1 MATLALGSLTL
12 SPTFAPDTYAYTT
25 NSTNASD
32 TLSYTTA
39 DAGATVSLKLNDAV
53 ISSPVIT
60 WTNNTD
66 TVKATVTVGSL
77 SNAYTI
83 TCTHTT

>member
-1 MATLALGSLTL
+1 MALGSLTL
-12 SPTFAPDTYAYTT
+12 SPTFAPTTYAYTT
-25 NSTNASD
+25 NSTNATD

-39 DAGATVSLKLNDAV
+39 DAGANVALKLNDVA

-66 TVKATVTVGSL
+66 TVKATVTVGGL

-83 TCTHTT
+83 TCTHTP

>member
-1 MATLALGSLTL
+1 MGSLTL
-12 SPTFAPDTYAYTT
+12 SPTFAPTTYAYTT
-25 NSTNASD
+25 NSTNATD

-39 DAGATVSLKLNDAV
+39 DAGATVALKLNNVA

-60 WTNNTD
+60 WTENTD
-66 TVKATVTVGSL
+66 TVEAKVTVGSL
-77 SNAYTI
+77 TNAYTI